1 MQELVVQYG
10 YDTEKKIEEEVKKN
24 PENFINTDEALKQ
37 QNSNEKIFVLG
48 KLGKS
53 LENMGIKIVI
63 DKREN
68 LKNDDYIINNQI
80 ISSGILK
87 QSKYEIKIEENDK
100 KKQYEVLNN
109 EKEQKK
115 FVDKWKR
122 IISNYLTI
130 PEKDIFLTNL
140 RKGSL
145 EMDCILK
152 RIDIKEI
159 KGKNINIDEK
169 MKILANSHSE
179 IIQIFKKNI
188 LGGCKLTLDMLDER
202 GNQYPGGWAKP
213 GELRGG
219 EEYFSPGDNWIGYGL
234 KVLDQ
239 YDNKNNDWIAMN
251 GNKNEWAVAYHGTS
265 EDAVKPICKK
275 EGKFY
280 STVKEGAK
288 RQALKNYIDM
298 NEKSMNY
305 NKICGEG
312 TYCSPHLD
320 YAEGYSKASKG
331 VIIMCRVNP
340 YLIRKPKGYENK
352 EWIAD
357 GTRNTIRPYRIL
369 YRLNK

>member
-1 MQELVVQYG
+1 MAELTFMTTKGEESIIKCNLEDKMKNVCKKYALSINENYKNLVFFLNGKRIDKKIKVREFKENNKNDIDFILVKIMDINIESDSDEEKASIDLKKKIIDEIKNSNANPTYDEMQELVVQYG

-53 LENMGIKIVI
+53 LENMGIKVVI

-115 FVDKWKR
+115 FIDKWKR

-188 LGGCKLTLDMLDER
+188 LGGCKLTLDMLDEK
-202 GNQYPGGWAKP
+202 GNQHPGGWAKP
-213 GELRGG
+213 G
-219 EEYFSPGDNWIGYGL
+219 
-234 KVLDQ
+234 
-239 YDNKNNDWIAMN
+239 
-251 GNKNEWAVAYHGTS
+251 
-265 EDAVKPICKK
+265 
-275 EGKFY
+275 
-280 STVKEGAK
+280 
-288 RQALKNYIDM
+288 
-298 NEKSMNY
+298 
-305 NKICGEG
+305 
-312 TYCSPHLD
+312 
-320 YAEGYSKASKG
+320 
-331 VIIMCRVNP
+331 
-340 YLIRKPKGYENK
+340 
-352 EWIAD
+352 
-357 GTRNTIRPYRIL
+357 
-369 YRLNK
+369 

>member
-1 MQELVVQYG
+1 MDINIESDSDEEKASIDLKKKIIDEIKNSNANPTYDEMQELVVQYG

-53 LENMGIKIVI
+53 LENMGIKVVI

-100 KKQYEVLNN
+100 KKQYEILNN

-115 FVDKWKR
+115 FIDKWKR

-188 LGGCKLTLDMLDER
+188 
-202 GNQYPGGWAKP
+202 
-213 GELRGG
+213 
-219 EEYFSPGDNWIGYGL
+219 
-234 KVLDQ
+234 
-239 YDNKNNDWIAMN
+239 
-251 GNKNEWAVAYHGTS
+251 
-265 EDAVKPICKK
+265 
-275 EGKFY
+275 
-280 STVKEGAK
+280 
-288 RQALKNYIDM
+288 
-298 NEKSMNY
+298 
-305 NKICGEG
+305 
-312 TYCSPHLD
+312 
-320 YAEGYSKASKG
+320 
-331 VIIMCRVNP
+331 
-340 YLIRKPKGYENK
+340 
-352 EWIAD
+352 
-357 GTRNTIRPYRIL
+357 
-369 YRLNK
+369 